1 MDMTM
6 FGGTYRFLLWG
17 MVFLAVVMGSD
28 GAAEN
33 MRFHGAL
40 VAEPCVIAPGKEL
53 LQLDFGNV
61 VDKYLYLNK
70 RTHGIPLVIQ
80 LAECDLSL
88 GATVTLT
95 FTGNE
100 SIKLPGML
108 LPEAGSQ
115 AAGIAIGLETPEGQ
129 PLPLN
134 RPSAAYPLRAG
145 NSEVQLRAYVQGEPQ
160 AIAQKSITH
169 GAFNATATFILGYE

>member
-1 MDMTM
+1 MIT
-6 FGGTYRFLLWG
+6 LG
-17 MVFLAVVMGSD
+17 MVCRRTLSAMGLLAAMLGNGV
-28 GAAEN
+28 AAEN

-40 VAEPCVIAPGKEL
+40 VAEPCVIPPGKEVI
-53 LQLDFGNV
+53 QLDFGSV
-61 VDKYLYLNK
+61 VDKYLYLNQ

-80 LAECDLSL
+80 LAECDLSV
-88 GATVTLT
+88 GKTVSLT
-95 FTGNE
+95 FSGNE
-100 SIKLPGML
+100 NPRLPGLL

-129 PLPLN
+129 MLPLN
-134 RPSAAYPLRAG
+134 QSSAKYPLRTG

-160 AIAQKSITH
+160 AIAQKNITH

>member
-1 MDMTM
+1 MMIA
-6 FGGTYRFLLWG
+6 FGRACRYVLGAIALSTAMLG
-17 MVFLAVVMGSD
+17 NSV
-28 GAAEN
+28 AAEN

-40 VAEPCVIAPGKEL
+40 VAEPCVIPPGKEVI
-53 LQLDFGNV
+53 QLDFGSV
-61 VDKYLYLNK
+61 VDKYLYLNQ